1 MSEDAED
8 REFQS
13 TLPGPLGWLDTII
26 AHVEAWI
33 LALGVIAMAGLTC
46 TNVIGR
52 FVFGQSIFFTEEVN
66 RILIVLIT
74 FAGISYAARQGRHIR
89 MSAIYDALP
98 FIGRKILMTTI
109 CIVTAVTMFGLF
121 YFSLVYIYSVYDSG
135 RILPSTQIGV
145 FWAYV
150 WVPVG
155 LFFTG
160 IQYALTAF
168 KNIFNKDIYISTT
181 TLDGYEES
189 DIEV

>member
-1 MSEDAED
+1 MSEDAD
-8 REFQS
+8 DQEFQS
-13 TLPGPLGWLDTII
+13 TLPGPLGWIDTII

-33 LALGVIAMAGLTC
+33 LALGVILMAGLTC
-46 TNVIGR
+46 TNVVGR

-98 FIGRKILMTTI
+98 FAGRKILMTII

-121 YFSLVYIYSVYDSG
+121 WFSLVYIHSVYESG
-135 RILPSTQIGV
+135 RVLSSTRLPV

-160 IQYALTAF
+160 AQYALTAI
-168 KNIFNKDIYISTT
+168 KNIFSKDIYISTT

>member
-1 MSEDAED
+1 MSEDTDD
-8 REFQS
+8 REFKS
-13 TLPGPLGWLDTII
+13 TLPGPLGWIDTII

-33 LALGVIAMAGLTC
+33 LAGGVILMAALTC

-98 FIGRKILMTTI
+98 FLGRKILMIII

-121 YFSLVYIYSVYDSG
+121 YFSLIYINSVYESG
-135 RILPSTQIGV
+135 RILPATQIGV

-168 KNIFNKDIYISTT
+168 KNIFTKDIYISTT
-181 TLDGYEES
+181 TLDGYEET